1 MKENKEILEQKALP
15 HDINTEEAV
24 LSGLIAYNDKFEKYE
39 DLLSVD
45 LFYYEKERAI
55 YKCIAGVIASGGIT
69 DVNSLMNYVKSN
81 NVGYDLMAD
90 DFVKLISWL
99 NKATL
104 EQDIRR
110 LMDMSKRRECWR
122 MLIKSADR
130 VLDLTNDFED
140 EITTTRD
147 MFGRITD
154 NYGSEDVTDM
164 EAAIRDVQSIVNENA
179 NGKPSYLQTGFRLF
193 DRNYLLRP
201 GTLTVIAAFTSVGK
215 TALALNIVSALAKQ
229 GVPCAYYSLEMGK
242 AELAAR
248 MISKD
253 MEVPSKVIMNEKLSE
268 KQMQSFD
275 MVIWANKNLPIF
287 FDDRSTVD
295 FDKTMRSVRKMVKK
309 KGIKLAAIDYLQIY
323 SQVSD
328 DPEES
333 ISYMARKAKNVAKE
347 LQIPIIVLS
356 QLNRSSLHPSIKML
370 RGSGQIE
377 ESADNVVLIDR
388 PEAYPDNKV
397 TKYEGEYSE
406 YSVKGTAKLILAKG
420 RGVGTCSDLVMYDAA
435 YTRFYERKEKTA
447 SEYKEQTE
455 DLPF

>member
-1 MKENKEILEQKALP
+1 
-15 HDINTEEAV
+15 
-24 LSGLIAYNDKFEKYE
+24 
-39 DLLSVD
+39 
-45 LFYYEKERAI
+45 
-55 YKCIAGVIASGGIT
+55 
-69 DVNSLMNYVKSN
+69 
-81 NVGYDLMAD
+81 
-90 DFVKLISWL
+90 
-99 NKATL
+99 
-104 EQDIRR
+104 
-110 LMDMSKRRECWR
+110 
-122 MLIKSADR
+122 
-130 VLDLTNDFED
+130 
-140 EITTTRD
+140 
-147 MFGRITD
+147 
-154 NYGSEDVTDM
+154 
-164 EAAIRDVQSIVNENA
+164 
-179 NGKPSYLQTGFRLF
+179 
-193 DRNYLLRP
+193 
-201 GTLTVIAAFTSVGK
+201 
-215 TALALNIVSALAKQ
+215 
-229 GVPCAYYSLEMGK
+229 
-242 AELAAR
+242 
-248 MISKD
+248 
-253 MEVPSKVIMNEKLSE
+253 
-268 KQMQSFD
+268 MQSFD
-275 MVIWANKNLPIF
+275 MVIGANKNLPIF

-309 KGIKLAAIDYLQIY
+309 KGIKLAAIDYLQIF

-455 DLPF
+455 ALPF